1 MRTSRFFSLGVAS
14 LLSAVFAV
22 NAQAEWPANKAKL
35 IETVEEIMKEN
46 AIPGAVVLMR
56 KGDREWSQAF
66 GVADLK
72 TKQPMQTDMAFRIGS
87 NTKTMTGV
95 IILQLIEEGKLS
107 LDDKVSKF
115 FPDVPQGDEITIAD
129 LLSMRSGIPTYSELP
144 EFNRLMDQQPQRVFK
159 PEELIQYG
167 IEQKPLFKPGTE
179 FYYSNTN
186 TVMLGVIIERLTGM
200 PLEKVMQGRI
210 FAPLKLAHTRFPA
223 RDDSSLP
230 QPHPRGYLFGTNE
243 NPVLSPADQAAALAG
258 TLLPNDHTNDNPS
271 WGWAAGAGISTAQ
284 DLATYVEALAGGK
297 LTSAELHKK
306 QLESLRPNKPGDPQ
320 SAYYG
325 LGIAKL
331 GPMLGHDGSL
341 PGFQSFMGHDPK
353 TGVTLIVLTNLQS
366 SPSGHETAII
376 MAKDLVGE
384 IAKQP

>member
-1 MRTSRFFSLGVAS
+1 MRTSRSCSLGVAS
-14 LLSAVFAV
+14 LLVAVFAANV
-22 NAQAEWPANKAKL
+22 QADWPPYRARL
-35 IETVEEIMKEN
+35 VETVESMMKEN

-56 KGDREWSQAF
+56 QGDHQWLQAF

-87 NTKTMTGV
+87 NTKTMTGA
-95 IILQLIEEGKLS
+95 IILQLVDEGKLK

-115 FPDVPQGDEITIAD
+115 FQDVPQGDEITIAD
-129 LLSMRSGIPTYSELP
+129 LLSMRSGIPTYSELKS
-144 EFNRLMDQQPQRVFK
+144 FNHIMDTEPQRVFK

-167 IEQKPLFKPGTE
+167 VEQKPLFKPGAE

-200 PLEKVMQGRI
+200 PLEKAMQQRI
-210 FAPLKLAHTRFPA
+210 YDPLKLAHTRFPA

-230 QPHPRGYLFGTNE
+230 QPHPRGYLFGSNE
-243 NPVLSPADQAAALAG
+243 FPQLSPADQQAALAG
-258 TLLPNDHTNDNPS
+258 KLLPNDHTNDNPS

-297 LTSAELHKK
+297 LTSAELHQK
-306 QLESLRPNKPGDPQ
+306 QLASLRPNKPDDPQ

-341 PGFQSFMGHDPK
+341 PGFQSFMGHDPQ

-366 SPSGHETAII
+366 SPTGSETAII
-376 MAKDLVGE
+376 MAKDLVGV
-384 IAKQP
+384 IAQQQ